1 MAEQLKIVCLGAG
14 TGQAALLKGL
24 KDFPLKL
31 AAVVSVTDNGGH
43 SGKLRKLFN
52 TPQVGDGRQCLMAF
66 ASNQAMVSRFNV
78 LPTGFN
84 PGNWFLTELL
94 LEGYSLADA
103 FGVLGS
109 LVGAQG
115 EVLPATEADAN
126 IVADF
131 QDGKTIT
138 GEWEIIEY
146 NRSAE
151 IKELYLELRV
161 KGTLVSK
168 FFPGKIMAC
177 PRAVLAIREADWLII
192 GPGSLR
198 TGVISALL
206 PAGIKEAVQLSA
218 APIIYI
224 GNLMTQPGQTDG
236 FTAVDHIKEVARYLG
251 RQPNYV
257 IINNVIPPK
266 PVLKHYRL
274 INSHPVAEGN
284 FDDLN
289 IKVIKTDLLPSEKE
303 INLAV
308 KERVG
313 SFKKW
318 THLLTH
324 DAEKMA
330 QAIREIVGF

>member
-1 MAEQLKIVCLGAG
+1 MTDQFKIVCLGAG

-31 AAVVSVTDNGGH
+31 SAIVSVTDNGGH
-43 SGKLRKLFN
+43 SGKLRNLFN
-52 TPQVGDGRQCLMAF
+52 TPQVGDGRQCLLSLA
-66 ASNQAMVSRFNV
+66 ADLAMVKRFDV

-109 LVGAQG
+109 LLNSKG
-115 EVLPATEADAN
+115 EVLPSTEADAN
-126 IVADF
+126 IVARF
-131 QDGKTIT
+131 ETGEALS
-138 GEWEIIEY
+138 GEWEIIEL
-146 NRSAE
+146 NRSAA
-151 IKELYLELRV
+151 IAELFLAPRRE
-161 KGTLVSK
+161 KSLVSRI
-168 FFPGKIMAC
+168 FPEKIQAS
-177 PRAVLAIREADWLII
+177 PRVVLAVQEADWLII

-198 TGVISALL
+198 TGIIAALL
-206 PAGIKEAVQLSA
+206 PTGIKEAIQSSA
-218 APIIYI
+218 APILYI
-224 GNLMTQPGQTDG
+224 CNLMTQPGQTDG
-236 FTAVDHIKEVARYLG
+236 FTVADHVKEVARYLG
-251 RQPNYV
+251 RQPGYV
-257 IINNVIPPK
+257 IINNLIPPK

-274 INSHPVAEGN
+274 INSHSVLDGDLEA
-284 FDDLN
+284 LN
-289 IKVIKTDLLPSEKE
+289 IKVIKTDLLPSEEE

-324 DAEKMA
+324 DGEKMA
-330 QAIREIVGF
+330 KVIKEIIEF